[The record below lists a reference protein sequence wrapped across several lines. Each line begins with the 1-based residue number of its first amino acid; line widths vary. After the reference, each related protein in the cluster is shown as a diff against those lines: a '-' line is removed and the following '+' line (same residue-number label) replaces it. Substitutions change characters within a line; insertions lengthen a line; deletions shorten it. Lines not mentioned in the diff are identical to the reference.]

1 MDNAMIGKIEKAK
14 RYAEE
19 RDRFTFQSFT
29 VTVRGENSDHIVNYD
44 NGKFECDCS
53 FFQSRG
59 YCSHSMA
66 MERLLDQMIVSPA
79 EAT

>member
-29 VTVRGENSDHIVNYD
+29 VTVRGENSNHVVNYED
-44 NGKFECDCS
+44 GNFHCDCS

-79 EAT
+79 EAN

>member
-14 RYAEE
+14 RYASE
-19 RDRFTFQSFT
+19 RERFSFESFK
-29 VTVRGENSDHIVNYD
+29 VTVKGENSNHLVQYEH
-44 NGKFECDCS
+44 GKFDCDCS
-53 FFQSRG
+53 FFQSRN

-79 EAT
+79 AAE

>member
-19 RDRFTFQSFT
+19 RGRFSFQSFT
-29 VTVRGENSDHIVNYD
+29 VTVKGENSDHVVQYEDGRFN
-44 NGKFECDCS
+44 CDCS
-53 FFQSRG
+53 FFQSRN

-79 EAT
+79 EAD